1 MAGPG
6 VNSRRAEL
14 KSLLNCGRRCAM
26 DDGAFE
32 DIFRTGPM
40 TDVDSM
46 GVIASQPF
54 VAEIVLP
61 SISFFLMKP
70 S

>member
-1 MAGPG
+1 
-6 VNSRRAEL
+6 
-14 KSLLNCGRRCAM
+14 M

-61 SISFFLMKP
+61 SISFF
-70 S
+70 